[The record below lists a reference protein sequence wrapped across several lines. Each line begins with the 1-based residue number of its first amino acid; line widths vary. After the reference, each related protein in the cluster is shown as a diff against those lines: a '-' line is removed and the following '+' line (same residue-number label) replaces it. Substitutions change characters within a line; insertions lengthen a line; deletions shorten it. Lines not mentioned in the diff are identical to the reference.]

1 MFQTWLCLVL
11 LTLRVNSV
19 DRIVPILHAHHY
31 FHMIEDHGMGA
42 YELESSKKRRDKNL
56 IPRPPS
62 LVGFF
67 REECRDDFIALDFV
81 MAERDLPP
89 RYSLFAG
96 WYDVNAQFEHTWW
109 KFEFDMDLAA
119 HLDVEQ
125 CVELVFIPPGYD
137 VFKNSPNIYEDWPS
151 FPDSTLERWHLP
163 NTRKQTWKSS
173 WRKWFWNLL
182 ETQVAIMNT
191 KNEAISVVLD
201 HPGTKAGSQKGTIK
215 PGETAIYTTSAL
227 KIMTVAG
234 EKYIIPYTE
243 RSSPLF
249 VAGARSRGNLFYTLT
264 EAERRDKVTK
274 SRDQFTTFTESS
286 NVFIPPVIPRLTDN
300 GYFLID
306 MPKSLHRKMLDF
318 WEDYKHKGRRETFAD
333 SYTIINWFHSDPN
346 MVSLSL
352 NSRRKNNIAIE
363 EVKHLIAKWAKWPE
377 EDLVLTSFYG
387 MREYHSGNYL
397 RNHVDRSSTHVLSV
411 ILQVAQIGV
420 NASWPVEIIGYKG
433 DRLRINMEAGQ
444 MLFYESAKVIHGRPE
459 VLQGEGFI
467 NAFCHYKPK
476 SGWNYHSKNDEV
488 WNGDEF
494 LADTKL
500 RRLRDNLLRGR
511 SRSWF

>member
-1 MFQTWLCLVL
+1 
-11 LTLRVNSV
+11 
-19 DRIVPILHAHHY
+19 
-31 FHMIEDHGMGA
+31 
-42 YELESSKKRRDKNL
+42 
-56 IPRPPS
+56 
-62 LVGFF
+62 
-67 REECRDDFIALDFV
+67 
-81 MAERDLPP
+81 
-89 RYSLFAG
+89 
-96 WYDVNAQFEHTWW
+96 
-109 KFEFDMDLAA
+109 
-119 HLDVEQ
+119 
-125 CVELVFIPPGYD
+125 
-137 VFKNSPNIYEDWPS
+137 
-151 FPDSTLERWHLP
+151 
-163 NTRKQTWKSS
+163 
-173 WRKWFWNLL
+173 
-182 ETQVAIMNT
+182 MNT